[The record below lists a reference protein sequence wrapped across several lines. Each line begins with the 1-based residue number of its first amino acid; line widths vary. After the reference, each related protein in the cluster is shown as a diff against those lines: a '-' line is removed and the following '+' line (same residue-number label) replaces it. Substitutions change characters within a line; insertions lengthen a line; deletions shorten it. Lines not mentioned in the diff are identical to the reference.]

1 MDSSFFFRNIYRSY
15 NERRVNNML
24 ITMFLFSVAI
34 GCVIGFGVKRHQM
47 NKMTKQMLQLE
58 NQKRLLQTRC
68 IVNLPSEMN
77 EES

>member
-1 MDSSFFFRNIYRSY
+1 
-15 NERRVNNML
+15 ML

-47 NKMTKQMLQLE
+47 NKMTNQMLQLE

-68 IVNLPSEMN
+68 IVNLPLEMN

>member
-1 MDSSFFFRNIYRSY
+1 
-15 NERRVNNML
+15 ML

-58 NQKRLLQTRC
+58 NQKTFITDEMYCELTIRNERGVLTWALLFAYSHHLQF
-68 IVNLPSEMN
+68 L
-77 EES
+77 

>member
-1 MDSSFFFRNIYRSY
+1 
-15 NERRVNNML
+15 ML

-34 GCVIGFGVKRHQM
+34 GFAIGFGIKKHQI
-47 NKMTKQMLQLE
+47 NKMTNQMLQLE